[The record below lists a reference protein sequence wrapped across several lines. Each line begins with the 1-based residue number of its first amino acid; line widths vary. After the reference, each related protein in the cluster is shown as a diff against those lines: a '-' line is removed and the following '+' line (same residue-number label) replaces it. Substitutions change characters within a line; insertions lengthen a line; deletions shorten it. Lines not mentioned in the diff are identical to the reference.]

1 MRRMGREVRRV
12 RGRGEEKAFLS
23 LQPILLSPRSP
34 NCLHLRAWYTIAGG
48 KRRDCLQSV
57 VKFDMY
63 LIKYNHDTW
72 LNLTR
77 ATVKLP
83 SWLTVSN
90 TPVFHWLCS
99 SITSWLNWGI
109 SSYRCSGHHPKLKN
123 ISIWRNGHPASTSSL
138 PPFPLPRSQEGN
150 AKQGLLAGYYNT
162 NRTYG

>member
-12 RGRGEEKAFLS
+12 RGRGEEKAFPLPPTHS
-23 LQPILLSPRSP
+23 PLTPFSELPPPPCLVHDRRREKEGLLAV
-34 NCLHLRAWYTIAGG
+34 CCKIW
-48 KRRDCLQSV
+48 
-57 VKFDMY
+57 Y
-63 LIKYNHDTW
+63 LIKYNHNTW

-83 SWLTVSN
+83 SWLTVAN

-123 ISIWRNGHPASTSSL
+123 ISVWRNGHPASTSSL
-138 PPFPLPRSQEGN
+138 PPSPLPRSQEGN
-150 AKQGLLAGYYNT
+150 AKQGLLAGYYKT